1 MLPIVRN
8 IQLWHRDPLVS
19 FNRLVDDICKSDPS
33 SSAAVGNVD
42 IYEDDQTLHIDVELP
57 GFEQKQI
64 SATLEDGQ
72 LHLQAQRDQDKET
85 KEDHYYLRER
95 SSGKWQRSIKLP
107 IEVEPDNVQATYK
120 DGLLKVTLN
129 KLARQQSR
137 KISIN

>member
-8 IQLWHRDPLVS
+8 IQLWHRDPLMS
-19 FNRLVDDICKSDPS
+19 FNRLVDDICNCDPLTS
-33 SSAAVGNVD
+33 TAVGNVD
-42 IYEDDQTLHIDVELP
+42 IYEDDQKLHVDVELP

-64 SATLEDGQ
+64 SATLEDGI
-72 LHLQAQRDQDKET
+72 LYLQAQRDQDKET
-85 KEDHYYLRER
+85 KEDHYYLQER
-95 SSGKWQRSIKLP
+95 SVGKWQRSIKLP
-107 IEVEPDNVQATYK
+107 IEVEPENVQATYK

>member
-1 MLPIVRN
+1 M
-8 IQLWHRDPLVS
+8 
-19 FNRLVDDICKSDPS
+19 
-33 SSAAVGNVD
+33 
-42 IYEDDQTLHIDVELP
+42 ELP
-57 GFEQKQI
+57 GFEQNQI
-64 SATLEDGQ
+64 SATLEDGL